1 MFILP
6 PPSDNSNLDSRP
18 TSIEL
23 TIPDKRIWSHN
34 EAMTQAIAKGD
45 PFSQALVSSVQAI
58 DNREIPVSKI
68 EIDTLVTSIDSHIQF
83 IQMIESDTETDVPP
97 PVQSQYTADLENI
110 KKLIRSGYR
119 AYPTDNDKGILSISL
134 RSPPELQQ
142 GKTLVDPE
150 GASRL
155 LITVER
161 NSGFREY
168 RFNAILSQIC
178 LGRSL
183 SHHEQVDLMPP
194 SFLTEMN
201 KYMVHEGFRWTNR
214 DADGRSRQALPKP
227 SEVLY
232 HNDPWSKRY
241 ERLSQVKALI
251 NGTSY
256 QEYRSLLESIEILP
270 EGEKLLLRN
279 DIKSVSDASRAR
291 AIAALGDSTS
301 DPGPTWAEHL
311 RSQDPLEFAIEALKY
326 DYTEEE
332 IDFSDPEV
340 IRPFMP
346 HRALE
351 ELSKAQ
357 SN

>member
-1 MFILP
+1 MFFLP

-23 TIPDKRIWSHN
+23 TVPNKRIWSHN

-45 PFSQALVSSVQAI
+45 PFSQALVSTVQAI
-58 DNREIPVSKI
+58 DDHEIPVSQI
-68 EIDTLVTSIDSHIQF
+68 EIDTLITSIDSHIQF

-97 PVQSQYTADLENI
+97 PVQSHYTSDLENI
-110 KKLIRSGYR
+110 KQLIRSGYR

-134 RSPPELQQ
+134 HSFPELQK

-155 LITVER
+155 LNTVER

-183 SHHEQVDLMPP
+183 SHYEQVDLMPP
-194 SFLTEMN
+194 SLLTEMN
-201 KYMVHEGFRWTNR
+201 KYMVHKGFRWTNR
-214 DADGRSRQALPKP
+214 DADGHSRQALPVKN
-227 SEVLY
+227 L
-232 HNDPWSKRY
+232 
-241 ERLSQVKALI
+241 VKALI
-251 NGTSY
+251 NGTSH
-256 QEYRSLLESIEILP
+256 QEYRSFLEPIEILP
-270 EGEKLLLRN
+270 EGEKLLIRD
-279 DIKSVSDASRAR
+279 DIKSVSEASRAR

-311 RSQDPLEFAIEALKY
+311 RSQDPLASAIEALKY
-326 DYTEEE
+326 EYTEEE

-351 ELSKAQ
+351 ELSKN
-357 SN
+357 SE